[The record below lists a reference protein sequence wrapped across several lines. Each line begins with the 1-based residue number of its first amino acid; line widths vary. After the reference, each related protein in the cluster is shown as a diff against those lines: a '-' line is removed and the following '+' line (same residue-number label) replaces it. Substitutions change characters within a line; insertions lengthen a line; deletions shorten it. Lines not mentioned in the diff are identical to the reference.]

1 MERKMKQNHG
11 ITLIALIVTIIVLI
25 ILAAISIGAITG
37 QDGIIEK
44 TRYSA
49 FATKVKQY
57 EENVNRYL
65 IDEEQNGNNS
75 DDIYITDPEKIKEIL
90 GENVENGDENKY
102 VIQDGEIRYNPDEVT
117 NKEEEWLI
125 ELGIVAIQPVV
136 PEPPIETGN
145 YLVAGKYYDT
155 LQEAIDA
162 ADSGS
167 VIEVINDVEESES
180 ITINKDITLN
190 TANKNIDFIGDA
202 RMTIND
208 GINVNING
216 GGILTAERDMSFILN
231 YGNLQTNDI
240 TIEASA
246 KGMVAATIYIQ
257 GNGTLIANNSNIT
270 SITSFGKDV
279 VLNGGKYGNIMNV
292 TQTPFVINDGN
303 VSYIEMR
310 VGGNFE
316 INGGTIT
323 CIELADD
330 QGDANLTIGDINEA
344 VNNSNP
350 EIQEIKARTDLA
362 GIKTVINFYNGI
374 IKDCFFDLEDEPGS
388 VHQSQGN
395 SYIYTYNRRPGYKAQ
410 NTTDGTILVKE

>member
-1 MERKMKQNHG
+1 MKRRIKENHG

-49 FATKVKQY
+49 FATKVRQY
-57 EENVNRYL
+57 EENVDRYL

-75 DDIYITDPEKIKEIL
+75 NDIYITDPEKIKEIL
-90 GENVENGDENKY
+90 GENVEDGDENKY
-102 VIQDGEIRYNPDEVT
+102 AVQDGEIRYNPDEVT

-125 ELGIVAIQPVV
+125 ELGIAAIQPVV
-136 PEPPIETGN
+136 PGPPIETGN

-180 ITINKDITLN
+180 VTINKDITLN
-190 TANKNIDFIGDA
+190 TASKNIDFIGDA
-202 RMTIND
+202 RITIND
-208 GINVNING
+208 GINVDING
-216 GGILTAERDMSFILN
+216 GGTLTAERDMSFILN
-231 YGNLQTNDI
+231 YGDLETNNV
-240 TIEASA
+240 TIESSA
-246 KGMVAATIYIQ
+246 RGMVGATIYIQ
-257 GNGTLIANNSNIT
+257 GSGTLIANNSNIT
-270 SITSFGKDV
+270 AITSFGKDV
-279 VLNGGKYGNIMNV
+279 ILNGGSYGNIMNV
-292 TQTPFVINDGN
+292 TQVPFVINDGN

-323 CIELADD
+323 CIELADE
-330 QGDANLTIGDINEA
+330 QGDANLTIGNINEA

-350 EIQEIKARTDLA
+350 EIQELSLRTDLA
-362 GIKTVINFYNGI
+362 GIDAVINFYNGI
-374 IKDCFFDLEDEPGS
+374 IKKCSFDLEDETGLGS
-388 VHQSQGN
+388 SNQG
-395 SYIYTYNRRPGYKAQ
+395 YFFTYNVRPGYKAQ
-410 NTTDGTILVKE
+410 NTADGTILVKE

>member
-1 MERKMKQNHG
+1 MKRRIKENHG

-49 FATKVKQY
+49 FATKVRQY
-57 EENVNRYL
+57 EENVDRYL

-75 DDIYITDPEKIKEIL
+75 NDIYITDPEKIKEIL
-90 GENVENGDENKY
+90 GENIEDGDENKY
-102 VIQDGEIRYNPDEVT
+102 AVQDGEIRYNPDEVT

-145 YLVAGKYYDT
+145 YLVSGKYYDT

-202 RMTIND
+202 RITIND
-208 GINVNING
+208 GINVDING
-216 GGILTAERDMSFILN
+216 GGTLTAERDMSFILN
-231 YGNLQTNDI
+231 YGDLETNNV
-240 TIEASA
+240 TIESSA
-246 KGMVAATIYIQ
+246 RGMVGATIYIQ
-257 GNGTLIANNSNIT
+257 GSGTLIANNSNIT
-270 SITSFGKDV
+270 AIT
-279 VLNGGKYGNIMNV
+279 
-292 TQTPFVINDGN
+292 
-303 VSYIEMR
+303 
-310 VGGNFE
+310 
-316 INGGTIT
+316 
-323 CIELADD
+323 
-330 QGDANLTIGDINEA
+330 
-344 VNNSNP
+344 
-350 EIQEIKARTDLA
+350 
-362 GIKTVINFYNGI
+362 
-374 IKDCFFDLEDEPGS
+374 
-388 VHQSQGN
+388 
-395 SYIYTYNRRPGYKAQ
+395 
-410 NTTDGTILVKE
+410 

>member
-1 MERKMKQNHG
+1 MKRRIKENHG

-49 FATKVKQY
+49 FATKVRQY
-57 EENVNRYL
+57 EENVDRYL

-75 DDIYITDPEKIKEIL
+75 NDIYITDPEKIKEIL
-90 GENVENGDENKY
+90 GENIEDGDENKY
-102 VIQDGEIRYNPDEVT
+102 AVQDGEIRYNPDEVT

-145 YLVAGKYYDT
+145 YLVSGKYYDT

-202 RMTIND
+202 RITIND
-208 GINVNING
+208 GINVDING
-216 GGILTAERDMSFILN
+216 GGTLTAERDMSFILN
-231 YGNLQTNDI
+231 YGDLETNNV
-240 TIEASA
+240 TIESSA
-246 KGMVAATIYIQ
+246 RGMVGATIYIQ
-257 GNGTLIANNSNIT
+257 GSGTLIANNSNIT
-270 SITSFGKDV
+270 AITSFGKDV
-279 VLNGGKYGNIMNV
+279 ILNGGSYGNIMNV
-292 TQTPFVINDGN
+292 TQVPFVINDGN

-330 QGDANLTIGDINEA
+330 QGDANLTIGNINEA

-350 EIQEIKARTDLA
+350 EIQ
-362 GIKTVINFYNGI
+362 
-374 IKDCFFDLEDEPGS
+374 
-388 VHQSQGN
+388 
-395 SYIYTYNRRPGYKAQ
+395 
-410 NTTDGTILVKE
+410 

>member
-1 MERKMKQNHG
+1 MKRRIKENHG

-49 FATKVKQY
+49 FATKVRQY
-57 EENVNRYL
+57 EENVDRYL

-75 DDIYITDPEKIKEIL
+75 NDIYITDPEKIKEIL
-90 GENVENGDENKY
+90 GENIEDGDENKY
-102 VIQDGEIRYNPDEVT
+102 AVQDGEIRYNPDEVT

-145 YLVAGKYYDT
+145 YLVSGKYYDT

-202 RMTIND
+202 RITIND
-208 GINVNING
+208 GINVDING
-216 GGILTAERDMSFILN
+216 GGTLTAERDMSFILN
-231 YGNLQTNDI
+231 YGDLETNNV
-240 TIEASA
+240 TIESSA
-246 KGMVAATIYIQ
+246 RGMVGATIYIQ
-257 GNGTLIANNSNIT
+257 GSGTLIANNSNIT
-270 SITSFGKDV
+270 AITSFGKDV
-279 VLNGGKYGNIMNV
+279 ILNGGSYGNIMNV
-292 TQTPFVINDGN
+292 TQVPFVINDGN

-330 QGDANLTIGDINEA
+330 QGDANLTIGNINEA

-374 IKDCFFDLEDEPGS
+374 IKDCFFDLEVEA
-388 VHQSQGN
+388 GN
-395 SYIYTYNRRPGYKAQ
+395 NIPDYSASYNVRPGYKAQ
-410 NTTDGTILVKE
+410 NTADGTILVKK